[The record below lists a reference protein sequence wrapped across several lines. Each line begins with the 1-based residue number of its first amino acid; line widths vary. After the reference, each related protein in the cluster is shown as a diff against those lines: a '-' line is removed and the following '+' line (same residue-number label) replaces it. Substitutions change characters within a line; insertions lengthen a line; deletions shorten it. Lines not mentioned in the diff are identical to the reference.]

1 MIRLTTQC
9 TLALVL
15 LALLVEPVLP
25 APPEGADG
33 RLAPFY
39 QSLRMP
45 NGSHA
50 SCCSFADCRPVVSD
64 LTSHGYRI
72 YYQGRWMDVPPD
84 TVIRDKVNEAGEPVA
99 CITII
104 AGEETIL
111 CFVPG
116 AAT

>member
-1 MIRLTTQC
+1 MRWIALLAV
-9 TLALVL
+9 LALPCS
-15 LALLVEPVLP
+15 A
-25 APPEGADG
+25 APPAGSDG
-33 RLAPFY
+33 HLAPFY

-50 SCCSFADCRPVVSD
+50 SCCSSADCRPVVSD
-64 LTSHGYRI
+64 LTS
-72 YYQGRWMDVPPD
+72 DVPD
-84 TVIRDKVNEAGEPVA
+84 DVVIRDKLNEAGEPIA

-104 AGEETIL
+104 AGEDTIL